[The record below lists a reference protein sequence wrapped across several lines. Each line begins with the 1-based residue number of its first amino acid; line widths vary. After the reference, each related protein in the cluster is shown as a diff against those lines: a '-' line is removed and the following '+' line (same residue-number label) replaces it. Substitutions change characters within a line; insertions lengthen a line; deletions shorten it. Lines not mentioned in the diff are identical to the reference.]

1 MDNCGKNQKSK
12 SNIIKNNYFTL
23 NDKISINN
31 SLINNNN
38 SIIYNNIENKKKEDL
53 SLNFEY
59 KNNNNI

>member
-12 SNIIKNNYFTL
+12 SNIIKNNYFTM

-31 SLINNNN
+31 SLINN
-38 SIIYNNIENKKKEDL
+38 STIYNNIENKKKEEL

-59 KNNNNI
+59 KINNNI